1 MSGSGLFRID
11 PREPLGFLSSERP
24 APEAFARARCLR
36 VEFSSRGDRVPGRLL
51 LPGDRPGPA
60 PLLLFQHGLGGS
72 KEAEYL
78 DVAARWVDGGAA
90 VLSLDLPLHG
100 ERTSAKMSERLRA
113 TWAETGKG
121 RTLEGPAR
129 ILWIE
134 VARQAV
140 ADLQRAIDALAGIPE
155 VDCKRVAFAGFSLGA
170 MIGGVFCAVDPR
182 PRAAALALAAGG
194 IGPVEVDP
202 CSYVGAIAPRPVL
215 LIGAEDDATIP
226 RTATEA
232 LFAAAGEPK
241 QLEWYEGTHQ
251 RLPGVALKTMWSF
264 LAKALELAP

>member
-1 MSGSGLFRID
+1 MKGLQIPNSARTGISW
-11 PREPLGFLSSERP
+11 PAVP
-24 APEAFARARCLR
+24 APEDAA
-36 VEFSSRGDRVPGRLL
+36 LL
-51 LPGDRPGPA
+51 ALQYQFEQSQWWPPET
-60 PLLLFQHGLGGS
+60 LLQAQLSQLEGVLAH
-72 KEAEYL
+72 
-78 DVAARWVDGGAA
+78 AAQTVRFY
-90 VLSLDLPLHG
+90 
-100 ERTSAKMSERLRA
+100 RERLRA

-170 MIGGVFCAVDPR
+170 MIGGVFCALDPR

-264 LAKALELAP
+264 LAKALELAR